1 MLVVQL
7 IIHLDALMVLAQKVK
22 KLAPFT
28 VDVINLTKIIDVL
41 MVYAMLIK
49 MNVLLM
55 SLKTHLVQKEQKD
68 VKMVFVELLA
78 LHSKDA
84 HYLNL
89 SNALMDSVL
98 NYQENVLVIQLAQS
112 VNHSDAVMQDVLKHQ
127 KNALEQ
133 QKLTY
138 LKIFNLVFHQQQQKL
153 LNLYKQK
160 HHLLNTEN

>member
-1 MLVVQL
+1 M
-7 IIHLDALMVLAQKVK
+7 K

-41 MVYAMLIK
+41 MDYAMLTK

-55 SLKTHLVQKEQKD
+55 LLKTQLVQKEQKD

-98 NYQENVLVIQLAQS
+98 NY
-112 VNHSDAVMQDVLKHQ
+112 
-127 KNALEQ
+127 
-133 QKLTY
+133 
-138 LKIFNLVFHQQQQKL
+138 
-153 LNLYKQK
+153 
-160 HHLLNTEN
+160 